1 MDIHYCYNR
10 HNEIN
15 DFLKPNFE
23 EIISKDY
30 SIPITFSDEIP
41 PIFFDKEGKFKG
53 QDFDKYP
60 IDKLMGVYIPE
71 TRNIVIYLQ
80 GINQTTKDL
89 ADKITVP
96 NLFENLMTI
105 VILHE
110 IGHYW
115 FHNVSIEK
123 DVIIMKLD
131 DDQILT
137 ETYFAPG
144 INNPVIEEWIAQ
156 MFAFFCINMNVN
168 LVKTM
173 AGLSKDQP
181 NEYQSYLKYNSLIIN
196 EFKKIVKAFQCVPSD
211 YVKNLSCWTSE
222 FSKMG
227 IEMAIEKALDSVD
240 LCNKCRKYIL

>member
-1 MDIHYCYNR
+1 MDIHYRYNR
-10 HNEIN
+10 HNGIN
-15 DFLKPNFE
+15 DFLKPDFE
-23 EIISKDY
+23 ELTSKDY

-41 PIFFDKEGKFKG
+41 PIFFDEKGKFKG
-53 QDFDKYP
+53 QDLDKYP

-80 GINQTTKDL
+80 GINQATKDL
-89 ADKITVP
+89 ADRITVP

-115 FHNVSIEK
+115 FHNVTIEK
-123 DVIIMKLD
+123 DIIIMKLD
-131 DDQILT
+131 DDQILN

-144 INNPVIEEWIAQ
+144 INSPVIEEWIAQ
-156 MFAFFCINMNVN
+156 MFAFFCINKNVN

-173 AGLSKDQP
+173 EGLAKDQP
-181 NEYQSYLKYNSLIIN
+181 NEYQSYLHYINLVIN
-196 EFKKIVKAFQCVPSD
+196 EFKKYVKAFQCVPSD
-211 YVKNLSCWTSE
+211 YVKNFSCWTSE
-222 FSKMG
+222 FNKIE